1 MANELKSKV
10 EKSPACRM
18 DGEEESKC
26 VARKVS
32 EMEAEGMDH
41 EQAVAAATEM
51 CKHACGED
59 DGDMHGEEA
68 IEFEGIDFDKAR
80 DDGLRMMREAFARGE
95 PKGAPAI
102 VGKHRDLAM
111 KVWLGVATDE
121 DLRGAK
127 VEDVIAIKSDGEHV
141 HRAITRRKPR
151 GIDREKREVEHVASD
166 ETVDRMGDVIRVK
179 GWQLDSFKQNP
190 VVLWDHK
197 SGDPPIGTAVQ
208 VWKDLSGED
217 PFLGIRSR
225 FFDAAK
231 YEFADLIARMV
242 MDGDLQ
248 AGSVGFLPLATTR
261 PETQEARTKLGLGQ
275 WGVLYDKAEL
285 LEWSIVTVPA
295 NPGAL
300 MRKLGQLVEDGT
312 VPQSLASD
320 AVRAFTGSART
331 SVAIARGGIIAPL
344 IAMREVDALS
354 GADLVK
360 RLDALAAQV
369 GEVKNILGAELPALK
384 ESIGSVARGAA
395 LRSALGAS
403 NVSPQVP
410 ADDSREHDPAAFY
423 KAALGAVKAKKQ

>member
-59 DGDMHGEEA
+59 DSDMHGEEESA
-68 IEFEGIDFDKAR
+68 
-80 DDGLRMMREAFARGE
+80 

-208 VWKDLSGED
+208 VWKDLSGEES
-217 PFLGIRSR
+217 FLGIRSR

-261 PETQEARTKLGLGQ
+261 PETQEARTKLGLGP

-300 MRKLGQLVEDGT
+300 MRKLGQMVEDGT

-320 AVRAFTGSART
+320 AVRAFTGSTRT
-331 SVAIARGGIIAPL
+331 IVAMPVHTPVTIAPL
-344 IAMREVDALS
+344 IAMRGVDALS

-369 GEVKNILGAELPALK
+369 GEVKTLLGAELPALK